1 MLEVMDRNLS
11 ICCYTFTLVVLVVF
25 IGPVIQSSGLLCMWD
40 LEVGRT
46 DLMTMEEWWERNGSG
61 KKDDINLHFF

>member
-46 DLMTMEEWWERNGSG
+46 DLMTMEE
-61 KKDDINLHFF
+61 